1 MKPKLFRDSPTA
13 AVRSRSRRP
22 HGLILQQTPGELHA
36 SFRLFTWRRFLI
48 LAAWVAIALLVGASF
63 ARVASEGAVQP
74 EGRGELVLGACA
86 LVILLTGLF
95 GLYAALGL
103 LLNKT
108 YLEVVGGELRA
119 YDRPL
124 ALRRKR
130 AVVRCQ
136 DVARLG
142 VESVDVRWMG
152 TQFSLV
158 ATLREG
164 RRVFLATTPDRE
176 IIAVLQSAVERQ
188 VGIGV
193 PKGT

>member
-1 MKPKLFRDSPTA
+1 M
-13 AVRSRSRRP
+13 
-22 HGLILQQTPGELHA
+22 
-36 SFRLFTWRRFLI
+36 
-48 LAAWVAIALLVGASF
+48 LAAWVAITLLLAAFF

-74 EGRGELVLGACA
+74 DGRGELVLGACA

-95 GLYAALGL
+95 GLYVALGL

-130 AVVRCQ
+130 AVRCQ
-136 DVARLG
+136 DLARLG
-142 VESVDVRWMG
+142 VESIDARWMG
-152 TQFSLV
+152 THFSLV
-158 ATLREG
+158 ATLRDG
-164 RRVFLATTPDRE
+164 RRVFLASTPDRE
-176 IIAVLQSAVERQ
+176 IMAVLQSAVERQ